1 MRESLNTLHLFLFH
15 ILPNLCWFEEQQTK
29 PTRKTV
35 KSWPTLYQSVPNP
48 GVVNKN
54 IPIFSSQIQE
64 ISWYVNQISSK
75 SSVILYQHCVCVC
88 AVDTSCAHFPLS
100 QLPPLIFSTH
110 SYLQNSPLTK
120 QVVLHYKCYF
130 TDSLL
135 YSNKTFYLQVLHYSY
150 WNSDSK
156 IVLHFIFNRKT
167 KIFNIPAQK
176 RICSS
181 LISSKY
187 VHHKNLLKS
196 RWDKN

>member
-1 MRESLNTLHLFLFH
+1 MFQ
-15 ILPNLCWFEEQQTK
+15 ILGLSIRIYQYSPLRFKRSADMSIKSAQK
-29 PTRKTV
+29 VV
-35 KSWPTLYQSVPNP
+35 KSYTST
-48 GVVNKN
+48 
-54 IPIFSSQIQE
+54 
-64 ISWYVNQISSK
+64 
-75 SSVILYQHCVCVC
+75 VCVC
-88 AVDTSCAHFPLS
+88 AVDTSCAHFSLS
-100 QLPPLIFSTH
+100 QLPPLIFSKH

>member
-1 MRESLNTLHLFLFH
+1 MFQ
-15 ILPNLCWFEEQQTK
+15 ILGLSI
-29 PTRKTV
+29 RI
-35 KSWPTLYQSVPNP
+35 YQYSPLRFKRSADMSINSAQK
-48 GVVNKN
+48 VVW
-54 IPIFSSQIQE
+54 SYTST
-64 ISWYVNQISSK
+64 
-75 SSVILYQHCVCVC
+75 VCVC
-88 AVDTSCAHFPLS
+88 AVDTSCAHFSLS

-181 LISSKY
+181 LISSNY

>member
-1 MRESLNTLHLFLFH
+1 M
-15 ILPNLCWFEEQQTK
+15 
-29 PTRKTV
+29 
-35 KSWPTLYQSVPNP
+35 
-48 GVVNKN
+48 
-54 IPIFSSQIQE
+54 
-64 ISWYVNQISSK
+64 
-75 SSVILYQHCVCVC
+75 CVC
-88 AVDTSCAHFPLS
+88 AVDSSCAHFSLS

-196 RWDKN
+196 RWDKNLSIMHCEDLKFALHENSVNIHAMYVINLYSWIHRISIEIQHFTHLISLLRSF

>member
-1 MRESLNTLHLFLFH
+1 M
-15 ILPNLCWFEEQQTK
+15 
-29 PTRKTV
+29 
-35 KSWPTLYQSVPNP
+35 
-48 GVVNKN
+48 
-54 IPIFSSQIQE
+54 
-64 ISWYVNQISSK
+64 
-75 SSVILYQHCVCVC
+75 CVC
-88 AVDTSCAHFPLS
+88 AVDSSCAHFSLS
-100 QLPPLIFSTH
+100 QLPPLIFSKH

-120 QVVLHYKCYF
+120 QVVLLHSF
-130 TDSLL
+130 LALL
-135 YSNKTFYLQVLHYSY
+135 QQNFLPAGVALHY

-196 RWDKN
+196 RWDKNLSIMHCEDLKFALHENSVNIHAMYVINLYSWIHRISIEIQHFTHLLSLLRSF

>member
-54 IPIFSSQIQE
+54 IPIFPSQIQE

-88 AVDTSCAHFPLS
+88 AVDTSCAHFSLS
-100 QLPPLIFSTH
+100 QLPPLIFSKH
-110 SYLQNSPLTK
+110 SYPYKAGCVTLQMLFHRF
-120 QVVLHYKCYF
+120 LA
-130 TDSLL
+130 LL
-135 YSNKTFYLQVLHYSY
+135 QQNFLPAGVALQ
-150 WNSDSK
+150 
-156 IVLHFIFNRKT
+156 
-167 KIFNIPAQK
+167 
-176 RICSS
+176 
-181 LISSKY
+181 
-187 VHHKNLLKS
+187 LLKF
-196 RWDKN
+196 W

>member
-1 MRESLNTLHLFLFH
+1 MFQ
-15 ILPNLCWFEEQQTK
+15 ILGLSIRIYQYSPLRFKRSADMSIKSAQK
-29 PTRKTV
+29 VV
-35 KSWPTLYQSVPNP
+35 KSYTST
-48 GVVNKN
+48 
-54 IPIFSSQIQE
+54 
-64 ISWYVNQISSK
+64 
-75 SSVILYQHCVCVC
+75 VCVC

-120 QVVLHYKCYF
+120 QVVLLHSF
-130 TDSLL
+130 LALL
-135 YSNKTFYLQVLHYSY
+135 QQNFLPAGVALHY